1 MQPCTTCILPYLREN
16 FSPMNL
22 HEYQAKELL
31 KKYNVPVQEGTACAS
46 VQEAEEAYRNIQ
58 SKFGSKFA
66 VVKAQIHAGGRG
78 KGTIKETGINGVK
91 VGKSQE
97 EIADFAQKIL
107 GGTLVTLQTGAAGKV
122 VNKGVSTARKSVLSS
137 LKDYAQQGSTEHDE
151 KLEKLKKQ
159 PIIERLRYLY
169 GDNTFSGRY
178 GIDIMKVCLVI
189 FLFMC
194 AVTYFQIQIRL
205 NEVKQ
210 DWPKYRCR
218 PDVMPFAGWINA
230 PEGTDPM
237 EYTKQNFTECS
248 SNITKGVF
256 DKPMVMVYAGFNVV
270 MKIFKNIL
278 DVIEKLRLFLNKI
291 RDTIKDLFLAIF
303 NRIQNVIIPV
313 QVMLIKMVDFF
324 EKIKGILA
332 TFLLTFVG
340 VLWSF
345 YSLIGSVYELMIII
359 LVVMV
364 IIIIALW
371 YIPFVGWVL
380 AIAALAIFLTIA
392 IPLILLGIVS
402 RQITRQRTSRMP
414 GP

>member
-1 MQPCTTCILPYLREN
+1 MADPITLII
-16 FSPMNL
+16 SAA
-22 HEYQAKELL
+22 H
-31 KKYNVPVQEGTACAS
+31 KYFVDLGIVSATVAD
-46 VQEAEEAYRNIQ
+46 
-58 SKFGSKFA
+58 KA
-66 VVKAQIHAGGRG
+66 VD
-78 KGTIKETGINGVK
+78 KG
-91 VGKSQE
+91 
-97 EIADFAQKIL
+97 
-107 GGTLVTLQTGAAGKV
+107 
-122 VNKGVSTARKSVLSS
+122 LSS
-137 LKDYAQQGSTEHDE
+137 IRNSFLSALKEYSKQGSSEHNE

-178 GIDIMKVCLVI
+178 GIDILKVCLVI

-194 AVTYFQIQIRL
+194 AVTYFQIQIKMQ
-205 NEVKQ
+205 EVKQ

-218 PDVMPFAGWINA
+218 PDVMPFAGWIA
-230 PEGTDPM
+230 
-237 EYTKQNFTECS
+237 
-248 SNITKGVF
+248 
-256 DKPMVMVYAGFNVV
+256 VMN
-270 MKIFKNIL
+270 IFKKIL
-278 DVIEKLRLFLNKI
+278 EVIETLRLFLNKI
-291 RDTIKDLFLAIF
+291 RDTLKEIFLAIF

-359 LVVMV
+359 LVIMVIV
-364 IIIIALW
+364 IIILW
-371 YIPFVGWVL
+371 YIPFVGWAL
-380 AIAALAIFLTIA
+380 AIAALAVFITIA

-414 GP
+414 SP

>member
-1 MQPCTTCILPYLREN
+1 MADPISLIVSIANKFFVDLGVISLGIANKVVSKSQSLTRN
-16 FSPMNL
+16 SVFSTLKESVEQVTP
-22 HEYQAKELL
+22 EQKEL
-31 KKYNVPVQEGTACAS
+31 
-46 VQEAEEAYRNIQ
+46 
-58 SKFGSKFA
+58 
-66 VVKAQIHAGGRG
+66 
-78 KGTIKETGINGVK
+78 
-91 VGKSQE
+91 
-97 EIADFAQKIL
+97 
-107 GGTLVTLQTGAAGKV
+107 
-122 VNKGVSTARKSVLSS
+122 
-137 LKDYAQQGSTEHDE
+137 
-151 KLEKLKKQ
+151 LEKLKKQ
-159 PIIERLRYLY
+159 PITERLKQLY

-194 AVTYFQIQIRL
+194 AVTYFQIQNKL
-205 NEVKQ
+205 QEVKQ

-237 EYTKQNFTECS
+237 EYTKQNFMECN
-248 SNITKGVF
+248 SNITKSVF
-256 DKPMVMVYAGFNVV
+256 DQPMVMVYAGFNVV

-291 RDTIKDLFLAIF
+291 RETLKDLFLAIF
-303 NRIQNVIIPV
+303 NRIQNVVIPV

-332 TFLLTFVG
+332 TFLLTFIG

-359 LVVMV
+359 LVVM
-364 IIIIALW
+364 IIIIIVLW

-380 AIAALAIFLTIA
+380 AIAAIAVFLTIA

-414 GP
+414 SP